1 MDSQRRNIIMNLL
14 ATVLFVSAELLGAV
28 IFWATKDTVKRM
40 LLSCLGLGFACSIVI
55 TDIIPDSTE
64 NFPYAYLVVILGIA
78 SMYLASKVGKFI
90 GKYSAVLGMGFHN
103 FCEGVVLTAMTINP
117 IVLIGL
123 VLHKLPE
130 GMVTFAL
137 LEGKKDKTR
146 FIMSGLIS
154 LLIPLG
160 ALAPIP
166 EEIAKPITAFAAGVI
181 LFVVSTS
188 MINIVTEHAKN
199 NESITSKIATMSFMG
214 AILGTVSCLIC

>member
-1 MDSQRRNIIMNLL
+1 MNLL

-28 IFWATKDTVKRM
+28 IFLVTKDTMKRM
-40 LLSCLGLGFACSIVI
+40 LLSCLGLGFAAAIVI
-55 TDIIPDSTE
+55 SDIIPDSTE
-64 NFPYAYLVVILGIA
+64 NFKYAYLVVILGVA
-78 SMYLASKVGKFI
+78 SMYLLSKAGKFV
-90 GKYSAVLGMGFHN
+90 GRYSAVLGMGFHN

-123 VLHKLPE
+123 ILHKLPE

-146 FIMSGLIS
+146 FIISGLIS

-166 EEIAKPITAFAAGVI
+166 ESIAQPITAFAAGVI
-181 LFVVSTS
+181 LYVVTNS
-188 MINIVTEHAKN
+188 MISIIAEHTKN
-199 NESITSKIATMSFMG
+199 DAPAVIKSRIATTAFIG